1 MTLDVHYTGNQVYV
15 DTEHVEQAKSSLRQY
30 IEHFAKK
37 LHPDLDRVS
46 RARDALKELVRGR
59 TISTDPEGVKRR
71 VHESLLTST
80 YMRRK

>member
-37 LHPDLDRVS
+37 LQ
-46 RARDALKELVRGR
+46 ELVRGR

-71 VHESLLTST
+71 VHESLLTAT